1 MLRPTHMQSPQSL
14 SSRRGFAL
22 LITIQLIA
30 LLLILVIGM
39 ASFVRVEVQIA
50 ANSQQLE
57 IARQNAIFALNLA
70 LGELQ
75 RTAGPD
81 QRTTA
86 PAARLDTNP
95 ATPPIEGVLSPNW
108 TGVWGRTTPS
118 ATNFNAPSTISQP
131 RLLQWLVS
139 GNTTTSPLIASVA
152 SADFGRITSPTVDA
166 TPAFQPTQAITGLDS
181 STTALSSLHS
191 TAGTRINNQ
200 PAALLVG
207 PKTTDFSSTSAAQAN
222 AVVAPLVPITAPAGS
237 VPGLDPAATPT
248 VGRFAWWVGD
258 EAVKARI
265 NLVDE
270 YNAAT
275 VGSLQDRLRAQSAQR
290 VGIELVDDD
299 TDPLNASLMPS
310 VYPANGADLRKV
322 LELNQFPFSSA
333 DPDAQSTLYGVRKL
347 RFHDLTTTST
357 GVLADT
363 LRGGLRKD
371 LTAAFAGPALPVAL
385 NGVPVF
391 TAADAGAAAGKPD
404 GPTWDSIRDYYR
416 LNPSGSATFPVQTST
431 PTTAGVAPIMVGA
444 QIAVSAG
451 VAPVGGVPRIHYHI
465 VPSVALWNPYNV
477 TLAASVYSFNV
488 TPGSGCFL
496 VLQVNQGGTLTPAN
510 TNAASTDGF
519 IIFRPGGGTAA
530 ILTFTLQSRALAP
543 GETVVYSLAANQS
556 LSSNRTPGVGF
567 TLTPD
572 VITPYFA
579 ATYIDPK
586 VTVPA
591 GTLTNLRLTVYGNG
605 GLGVDPSGSAVGLI
619 ALGMRKDSSAGSV
632 LGRSQGLRGRVQI
645 ASTFTL
651 PDHGGSVS
659 GAPQFGWKYALR
671 MGDQSG
677 TTIIRS
683 RWLADLNPRSPR
695 SSTSPSDITVSGD
708 WQNNPSFHSWIPSV
722 VNPFAFGLAPV
733 ASGWRVND
741 VAPQNAWLFTIPTTS
756 DDFAARI
763 TSLGE
768 LHSAPWYRNDPNNP
782 LGGSD
787 TTSNY
792 QPAFPLGNSL
802 APARISA
809 ATISRT
815 YTPTQKGSDQDTV
828 YDHSLLL
835 NHALWDRY
843 FFSTVSATTPPA
855 FPLPNGRFSAYSADG
870 TPPATADLRDY
881 DRAASRLLVKG
892 AFNINSTSVD
902 AWAALLG
909 SLRDVPI
916 AGATP
921 VAGQRT
927 PYTRSATPA
936 TAVFNPSTDDASSI
950 TAVGGFRALTDAQIR
965 DLSEKIV
972 VQVKTRGPFL
982 SLAQLINRSL
992 VTGDD
997 RGLKG
1002 ALQAAIDATT
1012 LNDRLR
1018 VPTGIVQLPSS
1029 APAIPYKDLPT
1040 GFSAADTKFFLSQAG
1055 GINDRQFGFGDTG
1068 ADTTAH
1074 SSPGFFTQA
1083 DLLQSLA
1090 TTLQARSDTFRIRTF
1105 GEVVNPVTQTTTG
1118 RAWCEAIVQRL
1129 PDYLNPSA
1137 DAAETSPP
1145 IDATNQI
1152 FGRRFQVV
1160 SFRWLSPEDI

>member
-1 MLRPTHMQSPQSL
+1 MSL
-14 SSRRGFAL
+14 L
-22 LITIQLIA
+22 V
-30 LLLILVIGM
+30 LILVSM
-39 ASFVRVEVQIA
+39 ATLTRVETQVA
-50 ANSQQLE
+50 ANFQQVEL
-57 IARQNAIFALNLA
+57 ARQNALMALNIA

-95 ATPPIEGVLSPNW
+95 ATPPIDGVFSANW
-108 TGVWGRTTPS
+108 TGVWGRYAPS
-118 ATNFNAPSTISQP
+118 ATHFNSPSTIAQP

-139 GNTTTSPLIASVA
+139 GNTTTAPIIASVA
-152 SADFGRITSPTVDA
+152 SADFGRITTPTVDA
-166 TPAFQPTQAITGLDS
+166 TPTFQPTQAITGLDS
-181 STTALSSLHS
+181 STTALSSLHPS
-191 TAGTRINNQ
+191 TGTRINGQ

-207 PKTTDFSSTSAAQAN
+207 AKTTDFPSNSAAQAN
-222 AVVAPLVPITAPAGS
+222 AVMAPLVTITAPAGS
-237 VPGLDPAATPT
+237 VPGLAPAAQPII
-248 VGRFAWWVGD
+248 GRFAWWVGD

-275 VGSLQDRLRAQSAQR
+275 VGSLQARLRVQSAQR

-310 VYPANGADLRKV
+310 AYPANGADLRKV

-385 NGVPVF
+385 NNAPVF
-391 TAADAGAAAGKPD
+391 TAADVGAATGAPD
-404 GPTWDSIRDYYR
+404 GPFWAAIRDYYR
-416 LNPSGSATFPVQTST
+416 LNPNGSATFPVQTISS
-431 PTTAGVAPIMVGA
+431 TTAGVAPVMVGA

-451 VAPVGGVPRIHYHI
+451 VATVGGVPRIHYQI
-465 VPSVALWNPYNV
+465 MPSVALWNPYNV
-477 TLAASVYSFNV
+477 TLAASAYTFNI
-488 TPGSGCFL
+488 TPSNGCYL
-496 VLQVNQGGTLTPAN
+496 ALQANQGGTLTPAD
-510 TNAASTDGF
+510 TLATSTDGF
-519 IIFRPGGGTAA
+519 ILFRPA
-530 ILTFTLQSRALAP
+530 IPPSAIPILGLTLQSRALAP

-556 LSSNRTPGVGF
+556 LSSNVTPSVGF

-572 VITPYFA
+572 VPNPFLA

-586 VTVPA
+586 VTVPV
-591 GTLTNLRLTVYGNG
+591 GPVTNLRLTVYGNG
-605 GLGVDPSGSAVGLI
+605 GLGLDPSGMAVGLI
-619 ALGMRKDSSAGSV
+619 NLALRQGGSTGTV
-632 LGRSQGLRGRVQI
+632 LGRSQYLRGRI
-645 ASTFTL
+645 NAGTPFTL

-659 GAPQFGWKYALR
+659 AAPTFGWKYALR

-677 TTIIRS
+677 TTNIRS
-683 RWLADLNPRSPR
+683 RWLADLNPRSVR
-695 SSTSPSDITVSGD
+695 SYISRSDRSTLAVD
-708 WQNNPSFHSWIPSV
+708 WENNPSFHSWIPST
-722 VNPFAFGLAPV
+722 VNPFPFGLAPV

-763 TSLGE
+763 TSLGD
-768 LHSAPWYRNDPNNP
+768 LHSAPWYLSDPNDPAIT
-782 LGGSD
+782 LISV
-787 TTSNY
+787 SNF

-809 ATISRT
+809 ATVSRT
-815 YTPTQKGSDQDTV
+815 YTPAQTLGALDTI
-828 YDHSLLL
+828 YDHSFLL
-835 NHALWDRY
+835 NHALWDR
-843 FFSTVSATTPPA
+843 FFLSTVSATTPPA
-855 FPLPNGRFSAYSADG
+855 FPLPNGRFSPYTADG

-881 DRAASRLLVKG
+881 DRAAARLLVKG

-916 AGATP
+916 AGASP

-927 PYTRSATPA
+927 PYTRSTTPA
-936 TAVFNPSTDDASSI
+936 TAVFNSSSDDASSVN
-950 TAVGGFRALTDAQIR
+950 AVGGFRALSDAQIR
-965 DLSEKIV
+965 DLAQKIV
-972 VQVKTRGPFL
+972 IQIKTRGPFL

-1018 VPTGIVQLPSS
+1018 VPAGIVQLPQS
-1029 APAIPYKDLPT
+1029 APAIPYKDVPS
-1040 GFSAADTKFFLSQAG
+1040 GFSAGDPKFFLSQAG

-1090 TTLQARSDTFRIRTF
+1090 TTLQARSDTFRIRTY

-1145 IDATNQI
+1145 IDSTNQTL
-1152 FGRRFQVV
+1152 GRRFKVV